1 MVSIP
6 TEFLFLSILSDINHQ
21 MKTCKLTTEE
31 IENRSDVKVSS
42 VSVGVSSDMSK
53 MATSAV
59 GAALSALGNMN
70 ESEHSQTKAA
80 ISSNINLTITDS
92 EKQKAL
98 TGKTAEE
105 TLASLNRD
113 TANANQAVEKA
124 DLNAIQEKQETAQV
138 IGELSASWTNRLVQP
153 HLEKANKK
161 RQEAEELEKS
171 APSMALASD
180 ECQYLSASSG

>member
-59 GAALSALGNMN
+59 GAALSALGNMS
-70 ESEHSQTKAA
+70 ESE
-80 ISSNINLTITDS
+80 
-92 EKQKAL
+92 
-98 TGKTAEE
+98 
-105 TLASLNRD
+105 
-113 TANANQAVEKA
+113 
-124 DLNAIQEKQETAQV
+124 
-138 IGELSASWTNRLVQP
+138 LS
-153 HLEKANKK
+153 
-161 RQEAEELEKS
+161 
-171 APSMALASD
+171 
-180 ECQYLSASSG
+180 